1 MTKNFWIVE
10 TLRIEVLPKYGIHWH
25 IVFSDDRPAVKV
37 IAGPFG
43 SDAEAVAWLN
53 AHAPQQPQ
61 PTN

>member
-1 MTKNFWIVE
+1 MNSKFWIVE
-10 TLRIEVLPKYGIHWH
+10 TLRIEILPKYGHHWH

-37 IAGPFG
+37 IAGPFN

-53 AHAPQQPQ
+53 SHADQQPQ